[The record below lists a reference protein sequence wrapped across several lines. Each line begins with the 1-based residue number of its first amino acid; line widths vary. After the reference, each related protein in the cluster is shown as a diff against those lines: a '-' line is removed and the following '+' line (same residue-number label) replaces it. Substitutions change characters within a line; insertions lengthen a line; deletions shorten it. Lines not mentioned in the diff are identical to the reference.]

1 MKGSDYLEKFEPLF
15 YLNLL
20 GYKFGVTESL
30 LFQWILIAII
40 SIIAIISTRNLNKVP
55 NRKQSVVE
63 IVVETFNSLV
73 RENMGEGYSAF
84 VPYIGTLAI
93 FLLSMNLLGLFGL
106 KPPTLD
112 FSVVAGLAL
121 ISFVVVQ
128 VNAIK
133 KIGMGHYFG
142 GYFKPFAAL
151 LPLNLVERFMLPISL
166 TLRLFGNMT
175 AAFVVMEMVYGALGH
190 LGWIAQIGIPVP
202 LHAYFDVFD
211 GTIQMVIFMM
221 LTMVNIKIIA
231 DH

>member
-1 MKGSDYLEKFEPLF
+1 MGEFEVLF
-15 YLNLL
+15 SINL
-20 GYKFGVTESL
+20 FGFRLDVTSSIL
-30 LFQWILIAII
+30 IQWILIAII
-40 SIIAIISTRNLNKVP
+40 TIIAIISTRNLKKVP
-55 NRKQSVVE
+55 NRKQTVVE

-93 FLLSMNLLGLFGL
+93 FLLSMNLLGLIGL

-112 FSVVAGLAL
+112 FSVVAGFAL
-121 ISFVVVQ
+121 ISFMVVQ

-133 KIGMGHYFG
+133 KIGIGHYLG

-190 LGWIAQIGIPVP
+190 LGWVAQLGIPVP

-221 LTMVNIKIIA
+221 LTMVNIRIIA
-231 DH
+231 EH

>member
-1 MKGSDYLEKFEPLF
+1 MEKFEPLF
-15 YLNLL
+15 YLNLF
-20 GYKFGVTESL
+20 GYEFGVTSSL
-30 LFQWILIAII
+30 LIQWILIVII
-40 SIIAIISTRNLNKVP
+40 SVIAIISTRNLKKVP
-55 NRKQSVVE
+55 DKKQSIVE
-63 IVVETFNSLV
+63 TVVETFNSLV
-73 RENMGEGYSAF
+73 KENMGEGYSAF

-93 FLLSMNLLGLFGL
+93 FLLSMNLLGLIGI

-133 KIGMGHYFG
+133 KIGLGHYFG

-151 LPLNLVERFMLPISL
+151 VPLNLIERVMLPVSL

-175 AAFVVMEMVYGALGH
+175 AAFVVMEMIYEGLGH
-190 LGWIAQIGIPVP
+190 LGFIAQIGIPIP

-221 LTMVNIKIIA
+221 LTMVNIKIVA

>member
-1 MKGSDYLEKFEPLF
+1 MEKFEALF
-15 YLNLL
+15 HVNLF
-20 GYKFGVTESL
+20 GYDVGITSSL
-30 LFQWILIAII
+30 LIQWIAMIIITILAIVFT
-40 SIIAIISTRNLNKVP
+40 SNLKKIP
-55 NRKQSVVE
+55 DKKQSIVE

-93 FLLSMNLLGLFGL
+93 FLLFMNLLGLIGV

-112 FSVVAGLAL
+112 MSVVAGLAL
-121 ISFVVVQ
+121 ITFVVVQ
-128 VNAIK
+128 ANAIK
-133 KIGMGHYFG
+133 KIGLGHYFG

-151 LPLNLVERFMLPISL
+151 VPLNLVERIMLPVSL

-175 AAFVVMEMVYGALGH
+175 AAYVVMEMVYGALGH
-190 LGWIAQIGIPVP
+190 LGWVAQIGIPVP

-221 LTMVNIKIIA
+221 LTMVNIKIVA
-231 DH
+231 EH

>member
-1 MKGSDYLEKFEPLF
+1 MEKFEALF
-15 YLNLL
+15 YLNLF
-20 GYKFGVTESL
+20 GYKFDVTSSI
-30 LFQWILIAII
+30 LFQWILIVII
-40 SIIAIISTRNLNKVP
+40 TIIAIISTRNLKKVP
-55 NRKQSVVE
+55 DKKQSVVE

-93 FLLSMNLLGLFGL
+93 FLLSMNLLGLVGL

-128 VNAIK
+128 VNAVK
-133 KIGMGHYFG
+133 KIGVGHYFG

-175 AAFVVMEMVYGALGH
+175 AAYVVMEMIYGALGH
-190 LGWIAQIGIPVP
+190 FGMVAQIGIPAVCS
-202 LHAYFDVFD
+202 AYFDVFD

>member
-1 MKGSDYLEKFEPLF
+1 MEKFEPLF
-15 YLNLL
+15 YLNLF
-20 GYKFGVTESL
+20 GYKAGITLSL
-30 LFQWILIAII
+30 IIQWIVMLIIT
-40 SIIAIISTRNLNKVP
+40 IIAIVSTRNLKKIP
-55 NRKQSVVE
+55 DKKQSAVE

-93 FLLSMNLLGLFGL
+93 FLLFMNLLGLIGV

-112 FSVVAGLAL
+112 FSVVAGLAA
-121 ISFVVVQ
+121 ITFVIVQ
-128 VNAIK
+128 ANAIK
-133 KIGMGHYFG
+133 RIGLGHYFG

-151 LPLNLVERFMLPISL
+151 LPLNLVERIMLPVSL

-175 AAFVVMEMVYGALGH
+175 AAAVVMDMIYSALGK
-190 LGWIAQIGIPVP
+190 LGWVAQIGIPIP
-202 LHAYFDVFD
+202 FHAYFDVFD

>member
-1 MKGSDYLEKFEPLF
+1 MEKFEPLF

-20 GYKFGVTESL
+20 GYKFGVTSSL
-30 LFQWILIAII
+30 LIQWILIVII
-40 SIIAIISTRNLNKVP
+40 SIIAIVSTRNLKKVP
-55 NRKQSVVE
+55 DKKQSVVE

-73 RENMGEGYSAF
+73 RENMGEGYLAF

-93 FLLSMNLLGLFGL
+93 FLLSMNLLGLVGL

-121 ISFVVVQ
+121 ITFVVVQ

-133 KIGMGHYFG
+133 KIGGGHYLG
-142 GYFKPFAAL
+142 GYFKPYAAM
-151 LPLNLVERFMLPISL
+151 LPLNLIERFMLPVSL

-175 AAFVVMEMVYGALGH
+175 AAFAIVELIYKALGH

-202 LHAYFDVFD
+202 LHAYFDIFD

-221 LTMVNIKIIA
+221 LTMINIKITA
-231 DH
+231 EH